1 MQIEER
7 IAALK
12 RERNAIILAH
22 NYQIPAV
29 QDIADFLGD
38 SLELARRATAT
49 DAEMIIFCGV
59 DFMAETAAILNP
71 EKVVILPDLCSICP
85 MAQQLLSEE
94 LRSVQRMHPEA
105 ETVLYVNTRAE
116 SKTLADCICT
126 SANAPAI
133 VRAMDSEEVIFGPDR
148 NLGYYAQK
156 GSGKKLIIVPEHG
169 NCPSHH
175 QISLEELEAAKKA
188 HPTATVVVHPEVIPE
203 IQERADYVA
212 STGGMVRLVREIAD
226 KELLIG
232 TEIGIL
238 HRLKKEAPDK
248 AYYPIST
255 NAVCPQ
261 MKMITLPKILMS
273 LEQEKPRIDL
283 SPEVMERA
291 RRPIERMLALSP

>member
-29 QDIADFLGD
+29 QDIADFVGD

-49 DAEMIIFCGV
+49 DADMIIFCGV

-71 EKVVILPDLCSICP
+71 EKAVILPDLCSICP

-94 LRSVQRMHPEA
+94 LRSVQRVHPEA

-133 VRAMDSEEVIFGPDR
+133 VRAMDSDVIIFGPDH

-156 GSGKKLIIVPEHG
+156 GSTKKLLIVPEYG

-175 QISLEELEAAKKA
+175 LISLEELEAAKKA
-188 HPTATVVVHPEVIPE
+188 HPSAAIIVHPEVIPE

-212 STGGMVRLVREIAD
+212 STSGMVQVAREIAN

-232 TEIGIL
+232 TEIGVL
-238 HRLKKEAPDK
+238 HRLKKEVPGK

-261 MKMITLPKILMS
+261 MKMITLPKILTS

-283 SPEVMERA
+283 PPAIMERA
-291 RRPIERMLALSP
+291 RWPIERMLALSP